1 MERAHLNSSPTA
13 VRRNEEGYRVTVL
26 FETPRA
32 DTEPEL
38 DSALLDV
45 LRAASVRTA
54 RTGRADETALR
65 AVRDFGLLGL
75 AVPAGYGGAGGD
87 AAAVNAVLEEIAR
100 VDPSMAAILFQHF
113 AVSAWIGEW
122 GTPAQRERLLPR
134 MAAGWVLAAS
144 AWGETGTGAAR
155 ERVGADGS
163 WTLDGARYCTAG
175 AGVCDVYLVLG
186 RTSAAADGDARHG
199 LRGQTFFLVPAD
211 RPGLLLEP
219 SPDPAAMRGSAAGC
233 VRLSGCRVTDGDRL
247 GPLGGAGEI
256 VAGVRESGAT
266 LGAVSAGIARA
277 VLDLALA
284 RLGHAGLPAQSPRA
298 ARLVELAVSVEAV
311 RAMVASAGRQGPT
324 AVHSKLYASQ
334 ATERIALEVC
344 RLLEPADQVTDRQ
357 LTTLLADARAVT
369 EMGPT
374 NQLCREL
381 IAASLQR

>member
-1 MERAHLNSSPTA
+1 M
-13 VRRNEEGYRVTVL
+13 TVL

-32 DTEPEL
+32 DTKPEL

-65 AVRDFGLLGL
+65 AVRGFGLLGL

-113 AVSAWIGEW
+113 AVSAFIGAW

-163 WTLDGARYCTAG
+163 WTLDGAGYCTAG

-284 RLGHAGLPAQSPRA
+284 RLGHAGLPAESPRA

-311 RAMVASAGRQGPT
+311 RAMVAGAGRQGPT

-334 ATERIALEVC
+334 ATERIALEVS
-344 RLLEPADQVTDRQ
+344 RLLEPAGQVTDRQ